1 MLGSQT
7 ACNSESNFVRTE
19 MKLSGIISLT
29 ALLATCLVISAQVWC
44 FLSLHGLQRT
54 PILSILKGKRGRQEK
69 VVDGIM
75 MMMMMMTISG
85 KIFGSIELCVCKCV
99 CVCLIVCFPFWFLVV
114 CLWEFCFC
122 EAHGCRVMFVK
133 SLRQYD
139 FVVCVVKVE

>member
-1 MLGSQT
+1 MPCDCANSAHSGREGERERGERRRIERKSSSALGSQR

-19 MKLSGIISLT
+19 MKLTGIISLT

-75 MMMMMMTISG
+75 MMMMMMISG
-85 KIFGSIELCVCKCV
+85 KIFGSIELCVCV
-99 CVCLIVCFPFWFLVV
+99 CVCLFFVLVSCCLSLGILFL
-114 CLWEFCFC
+114 
-122 EAHGCRVMFVK
+122 
-133 SLRQYD
+133 
-139 FVVCVVKVE
+139 